1 LWVAVTVGAVVTGMF
16 AWTWLPLLIT
26 ATFCWVDAVS
36 ALRIPHRDRTD
47 VLVALALVPQELFA
61 WLRAGWFVCAW
72 WEVIRSRVKGSRK
85 DRWALQY
92 SAEGGG

>member
-1 LWVAVTVGAVVTGMF
+1 MGALATGNF
-16 AWTWLPLLIT
+16 TWTWLPLVLT
-26 ATFCWVDAVS
+26 ATFCWIDAVH

-47 VLVALALVPQELFA
+47 VLLALTLVPQELFA
-61 WLRAGWFVCAW
+61 WLRAGWFVSAW
-72 WEVIRSRVKGSRK
+72 CEVLASRLKGSRK